1 MTNATGTSIH
11 AIDLPSAGPAT
22 LPGSAP
28 VVIGAAGTANLP
40 VPVIELRAVQAEDSL
55 VSIRGI
61 TPADVAEI
69 AKMRET
75 VDFDNAQSVYTFANG
90 ILEQNSQVVDQLLQG
105 VSTGR
110 AGLGGDLVIALKQ
123 GVSEFQ
129 QFDFAKIK
137 AELAI
142 NPRTQE
148 GSLSTYLRKAPLVGK
163 FFSQLEYLKQ
173 RHDAI
178 LKLFDAIASKAKDRR
193 RIVIEDVTKV
203 EFQRKSARGY
213 LRQLGL
219 AIIAGSQALLAGKAE
234 YDAKAQALARDPDPV
249 EIGMLRT
256 RHGNI
261 IQFEDRLVNLQLAL
275 TRGVTVTETE
285 MQMAAEAGNIAIG
298 KIENML
304 TIDLP
309 QFKTAIFAVLVASD
323 IKRAQVDG
331 DDFNKAADQA
341 ANVAAELMGD
351 VLKSAKASQGDVLEK
366 VQHLAEVGAKLIASM
381 DEGLT
386 LEEQATEKRAQAQQ
400 LLLEVKKNYT
410 KGMLAVAE
418 KHGVK

>member
-1 MTNATGTSIH
+1 
-11 AIDLPSAGPAT
+11 
-22 LPGSAP
+22 
-28 VVIGAAGTANLP
+28 
-40 VPVIELRAVQAEDSL
+40 
-55 VSIRGI
+55 
-61 TPADVAEI
+61 
-69 AKMRET
+69 
-75 VDFDNAQSVYTFANG
+75 
-90 ILEQNSQVVDQLLQG
+90 
-105 VSTGR
+105 
-110 AGLGGDLVIALKQ
+110 
-123 GVSEFQ
+123 
-129 QFDFAKIK
+129 
-137 AELAI
+137 
-142 NPRTQE
+142 
-148 GSLSTYLRKAPLVGK
+148 
-163 FFSQLEYLKQ
+163 
-173 RHDAI
+173 
-178 LKLFDAIASKAKDRR
+178 
-193 RIVIEDVTKV
+193 
-203 EFQRKSARGY
+203 
-213 LRQLGL
+213 
-219 AIIAGSQALLAGKAE
+219 
-234 YDAKAQALARDPDPV
+234 
-249 EIGMLRT
+249 MLRT

>member
-1 MTNATGTSIH
+1 MNATDTSIH
-11 AIDLPSAGPAT
+11 AVELPSATEPT
-22 LPGSAP
+22 SLPGTSP
-28 VVIGAAGTANLP
+28 MVLEPAGTSNLP
-40 VPVIELRAVQAEDSL
+40 VPVIELKAVTAEDSL
-55 VSIRGI
+55 VSIRGL
-61 TPADVAEI
+61 TQADMAEI
-69 AKMRET
+69 AKMRGT
-75 VDFDNAQSVYTFANG
+75 VDFDNAQSCYTFANG
-90 ILEQNSQVVDQLLQG
+90 ILEQNSQTVDQLLQG

-123 GVSEFQ
+123 GVAEFKE
-129 QFDFAKIK
+129 FDFAKIK
-137 AELAI
+137 TELAI

-148 GSLSTYLRKAPLVGK
+148 GSVSAYLKKAPFVGK

-178 LKLFDAIASKAKDRR
+178 LKHFDDIARKAKDRR
-193 RIVIEDVTKV
+193 RIVIEDVAKV
-203 EFQRKSARGY
+203 EFQRKAARGY

-219 AIIAGSQALLAGKAE
+219 AIIAGSQALLAGKTE
-234 YDAKAQALARDPDPV
+234 YDAKAQALTLEPDPV

-275 TRGVTVTETE
+275 VRGSTVTETE
-285 MQMAAEAGNIAIG
+285 MQMAAEASNIAIG
-298 KIENML
+298 KIENMI

-341 ANVAAELMGD
+341 ANVAADLMGD
-351 VLKSAKASQGDVLEK
+351 VLKSAKASQGDVLER
-366 VQHLAEVGAKLIASM
+366 VEHLAEVGAKLIASM

-386 LEEQATEKRAQAQQ
+386 LEEESIGKQERAKQRLVEIKQ
-400 LLLEVKKNYT
+400 NYS
-410 KGMLAVAE
+410 KGMLAVAQ
-418 KHGVK
+418 KHGVQ